1 MLAVKYLTSI
11 ISSFFQGFFSKRF
24 PNLYFLHF
32 QTGSNTKRLA
42 KRIFSHVLVE
52 YRFKDLDLIAV
63 GHGIVE
69 EVARKIRDRGL
80 LPDEEKNDS
89 YIIVEA
95 G

>member
-1 MLAVKYLTSI
+1 
-11 ISSFFQGFFSKRF
+11 
-24 PNLYFLHF
+24 
-32 QTGSNTKRLA
+32 LA

-52 YRFKDLDLIAV
+52 YRIKDLDLIAV